1 MPRITK
7 LEDNIRARTYPKEY
21 YQEQIDNMKQELLN
35 SKEKNKAA
43 LLEAA
48 DAAESVVNV
57 LYKRFKKRVSKKKS
71 G

>member
-7 LEDNIRARTYPKEY
+7 LEDNIRARKYPKEH
-21 YQEQIDNMKQELLN
+21 YQTQLEDMKQALLN

-43 LLEAA
+43 LLEAV
-48 DAAESVVNV
+48 DAAENVVNV
-57 LYKRFKKRVSKKKS
+57 LHKRFKKRVSKKKS